1 MMPLSSA
8 IQTGKSLSTMHPNE
22 VVIKAVQK
30 YGREHQITKAIEEM
44 AELMNELAKSQDKR
58 TTTERVIDEI
68 ADVKIMLKQLEY
80 IYGQFNVEKRY
91 MEKVKRLEVM
101 LNE

>member
-1 MMPLSSA
+1 
-8 IQTGKSLSTMHPNE
+8 MHPNE
-22 VVIKAVQK
+22 VAIKAVQK

-58 TTTERVIDEI
+58 TTTEKVIDEI

-80 IYGQFNVEKRY
+80 IYGQFKVEKRF
-91 MEKVKRLEVM
+91 MEKIKRLEMM
-101 LNE
+101 LND

>member
-1 MMPLSSA
+1 MMLISFV
-8 IQTGKSLSTMHPNE
+8 IQTEKSLSTMHPNE
-22 VVIKAVQK
+22 VIIKAVQT

-58 TTTERVIDEI
+58 TTTEKVIDEI

-80 IYGQFNVEKRY
+80 IYGQFKVEKRF
-91 MEKVKRLEVM
+91 MEKIKRLEVM

>member
-1 MMPLSSA
+1 
-8 IQTGKSLSTMHPNE
+8 MHPNE
-22 VVIKAVQK
+22 VTIKAVQK

-58 TTTERVIDEI
+58 TTTEKVIDEI

-80 IYGQFNVEKRY
+80 IYGQFKVEKRF
-91 MEKVKRLEVM
+91 MEKINRLERL